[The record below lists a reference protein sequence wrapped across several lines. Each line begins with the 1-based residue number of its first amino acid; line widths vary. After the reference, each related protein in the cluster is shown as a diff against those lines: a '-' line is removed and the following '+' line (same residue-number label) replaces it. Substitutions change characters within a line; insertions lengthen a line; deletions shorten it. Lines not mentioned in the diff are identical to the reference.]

1 MEKFMTALS
10 GEIDLKMQ
18 INSRFHLGEHYED
31 RNNIFNQA
39 KYMDVSYITNN
50 KMLFRTRKSLF

>member
-18 INSRFHLGEHYED
+18 INSRFYLGEHYED
-31 RNNIFNQA
+31 RNNIFNQTR
-39 KYMDVSYITNN
+39 YMDVSYIANN